1 MLQMNIENVYG
12 ARGIYG
18 APSANVAE
26 WEMKVYS
33 RRKFTIQ
40 SEVNS

>member
-1 MLQMNIENVYG
+1 MLQMNIENVDR

-26 WEMKVYS
+26 REMKVYS
-33 RRKFTIQ
+33 KRQFMKR